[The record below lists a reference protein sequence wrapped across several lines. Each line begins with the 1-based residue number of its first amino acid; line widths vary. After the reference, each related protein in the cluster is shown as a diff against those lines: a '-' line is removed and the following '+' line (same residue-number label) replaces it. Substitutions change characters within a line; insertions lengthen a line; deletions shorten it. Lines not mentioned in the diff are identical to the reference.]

1 MGMFTG
7 RKDKRE
13 RREPVLDFPAPASGI
28 PDLRLGP
35 QDRAGGPVHEDA
47 MARRAEKRSGTR
59 GKTRKAAPGKA
70 APGKAA
76 SGKSRK
82 ATGRGSRDAR
92 GGRRRSSRRRRSFLG
107 RIVYGSIVLALWGA
121 IALTGLVA
129 YHATQLPP
137 IDRLAVPKRPPNI
150 EILANDGTLI
160 ANRGETGGRNVAIH
174 DLPAHVPQAFIAIED
189 RRFYSH
195 FGIDPVGIGRALIT
209 NITAGTTVQGGSTIT
224 QQLAKN
230 LFLTHE
236 RTASRKIQEAI
247 LALWLEQRHGK
258 DGLLELYM
266 NRVYF
271 GAGAYG
277 VEAAARRYFDKPA
290 RDLTL
295 AESAMLAG
303 LVQAPSRLAPTRN
316 PQAARD
322 RAALVLNAMA
332 SQGFIDEN
340 RMTNAMA
347 RPAALNRPLGP
358 GTADYA
364 ADYVMDVLD
373 DFIGAVQ
380 DDVVVHTTIDLGLQE
395 AAEASLIGELREQ
408 GERFGVEQ
416 GAIVALRPD
425 GAIKALVGGKDYA
438 QSQFNRAVAAQRQP
452 GSAFKPFVYL
462 AAMENG
468 LTPDTVR
475 EDRPIRLG
483 DWSPENFSRDYRGS
497 VTLREALSLSL
508 NTVAVSLGMEV
519 GVRAVISAAQR
530 LGIRSALQPNA
541 SIALGT
547 SEVTPLELTGAY
559 AAFANGGTGVI
570 PHVITRVEAAS
581 GEILYQRVHAGLGRV
596 MDDETVGKMNA
607 MLHDTMVAGTARR
620 AALPDWQAG
629 GKTGTSQGFRDAWF
643 VGYTSA
649 LVTGVWIG
657 NDDNSPT
664 KRASGGNLPLDIWA
678 RFMERA
684 LAAEYPMPL
693 PGADRWLAPR
703 DPGGFPPPMVEH
715 GPVPP
720 GTTGGIAAHEGG
732 FDGLPPA
739 SVGIPPQQQAEPGF
753 LGRLFGVY

>member
-1 MGMFTG
+1 M
-7 RKDKRE
+7 
-13 RREPVLDFPAPASGI
+13 LDFPASASGI
-28 PDLRLGP
+28 PDLRLSP
-35 QDRAGGPVHEDA
+35 QDRAGGPIHEDA
-47 MARRAEKRSGTR
+47 MARRAGNAAGKQAGTRKATRGNGGNAAASKNRKAGTR
-59 GKTRKAAPGKA
+59 GN
-70 APGKAA
+70 
-76 SGKSRK
+76 
-82 ATGRGSRDAR
+82 GRAGRR
-92 GGRRRSSRRRRSFLG
+92 GGRRRRSFLG
-107 RIVYGSIVLALWGA
+107 RIVYGCVVLTLWAA
-121 IALTGLVA
+121 IALTGLVV

-160 ANRGETGGRNVAIH
+160 ANRGETGGRNVSIH
-174 DLPAHVPQAFIAIED
+174 DLPGHVPQAFIAIED

-195 FGIDPVGIGRALIT
+195 FGIDPVGIGRALAT
-209 NITAGTTVQGGSTIT
+209 NLATGATVQGGSTIT

-247 LALWLEQRHGK
+247 LALWLERRHGK
-258 DGLLELYM
+258 DELLELYM

-277 VEAAARRYFDKPA
+277 VEAAARRYFDKA
-290 RDLTL
+290 AEELTL
-295 AESAMLAG
+295 AEAAMLAG

-332 SQGFIDEN
+332 NQGFIDEN
-340 RMTNAMA
+340 RMANAMA
-347 RPAALNRPLGP
+347 RPAEINRPLGP
-358 GTADYA
+358 GTANYA

-380 DDVVVHTTIDLGLQE
+380 QDVIVHTTIDLGLQQ
-395 AAEASLIGELREQ
+395 AAEASLIAELSEQ

-416 GAIVALRPD
+416 GAIVSLRPD

-438 QSQFNRAVAAQRQP
+438 QSQFNRAVAARRQP

-462 AAMENG
+462 AAMERG
-468 LTPDTVR
+468 LTPDTIR

-483 DWSPENFSRDYRGS
+483 DWSPENFSRDFRGP

-519 GVRAVISAAQR
+519 GVREVISVAQR
-530 LGIRSALQPNA
+530 LGIRSALQANA

-559 AAFANGGTGVI
+559 ATFANGGTGVI
-570 PHVITRVEAAS
+570 PHVITRVETAS
-581 GEILYQRVHAGLGRV
+581 GEVLYHRVRAGLGQV
-596 MDDETVGKMNA
+596 IDDDTVSKMNA
-607 MLHDTMVAGTARR
+607 MMHETMVAGTGRR

-643 VGYTSA
+643 VGYTAS

-657 NDDNSPT
+657 NDDNSST
-664 KRASGGNLPLDIWA
+664 NRASGGNLPLDIWA
-678 RFMERA
+678 RYMERA

-693 PGADRWLAPR
+693 PGADRWHAPR
-703 DPGGFPPPMVEH
+703 DPGGFAPPMVEH

-720 GTTGGIAAHEGG
+720 GTTGGIAAH
-732 FDGLPPA
+732 DGRHDGVPPA
-739 SVGIPPQQQAEPGF
+739 PVGIPPQQSEPGF

>member
-1 MGMFTG
+1 
-7 RKDKRE
+7 
-13 RREPVLDFPAPASGI
+13 
-28 PDLRLGP
+28 
-35 QDRAGGPVHEDA
+35 
-47 MARRAEKRSGTR
+47 MARRAGKSG
-59 GKTRKAAPGKA
+59 GKSTSKSAGKGATAWSSGRKPAAGKA
-70 APGKAA
+70 SK
-76 SGKSRK
+76 
-82 ATGRGSRDAR
+82 GRAGNG
-92 GGRRRSSRRRRSFLG
+92 GGRRRSGRKRRSFLG
-107 RIVYGSIVLALWGA
+107 RIVYGCIVLSLWAA
-121 IALTGLVA
+121 IALTGLIA

-160 ANRGETGGRNVAIH
+160 ANRGETGGRNASIH
-174 DLPAHVPQAFIAIED
+174 DLPAHLPQAFIAIED
-189 RRFYSH
+189 RRFYHH
-195 FGIDPVGIGRALIT
+195 FGIDPVGIARALVT
-209 NITAGTTVQGGSTIT
+209 NLTTGATVQGGSTIT

-247 LALWLEQRHGK
+247 LALWLERRHSK
-258 DGLLELYM
+258 DELLELYM

-290 RDLTL
+290 QELTL

-322 RAALVLNAMA
+322 RAALVLTAMA
-332 SQGFIDEN
+332 NQGFIDEN
-340 RMTNAMA
+340 RMANAMA
-347 RPAALNRPLGP
+347 RPAELNRPLGP
-358 GTADYA
+358 GTANYA

-380 DDVVVHTTIDLGLQE
+380 DDVIVHTTIDLGLQE

-408 GERFGVEQ
+408 GERFGVDQ

-438 QSQFNRAVAAQRQP
+438 QSQFNRAVAARRQP

-462 AAMENG
+462 AAIERG

-483 DWSPENFSRDYRGS
+483 DWSPENFSRDFRGP

-519 GVRAVISAAQR
+519 GIREVISAAQR

-541 SIALGT
+541 SITLGT

-559 AAFANGGTGVI
+559 AAFANGGAAVI
-570 PHVITRVEAAS
+570 PHVITRVESAS
-581 GEILYQRVHAGLGRV
+581 GEVLYQRVRAGLGRV
-596 MDDETVGKMNA
+596 MDDETVAMMNA

-664 KRASGGNLPLDIWA
+664 NRASGGNLPVDIWA

-693 PGADRWLAPR
+693 PGADRWLTPGG
-703 DPGGFPPPMVEH
+703 PGGFPPPMVQH
-715 GPVPP
+715 DPFPP
-720 GTTGGIAAHEGG
+720 GTTGGIAGHEGG
-732 FDGLPPA
+732 FDGLPP
-739 SVGIPPQQQAEPGF
+739 VGVPPQQQAEPGF